1 MVKSKSIIKNE
12 REKIKYKL
20 NIWLES
26 IMKEKDVYKA
36 IKKFE
41 EIFDEEYTI
50 DCKADIEEDYYE
62 EYIDT
67 YYLENKI
74 KIVHSSGPQD
84 KFGNKTSHEGDDLFI
99 YSELSNNKE
108 FAENGVCIFYENEYQ
123 ESEVEKLR
131 NLINEDIG

>member
-1 MVKSKSIIKNE
+1 MEKTIIRNK
-12 REKIKYKL
+12 REEIKAKL
-20 NIWLES
+20 NDWLAYIIE
-26 IMKEKDVYKA
+26 EKDVYKA

-41 EIFDEEYTI
+41 EIFDEEYII

-67 YYLENKI
+67 YYLENKM
-74 KIVHSSGPQD
+74 KIVHRSGPQD

-108 FAENGVCIFYENEYQ
+108 FAENGLCIFYENEYQ
-123 ESEVEKLR
+123 ENEVEKLR
-131 NLINEDIG
+131 NLINEDIS